1 MDYESI
7 AKKILQRVGGKENVI
22 SLVHCMTRLRFT
34 LKDESIVDDEAVKK
48 TKGVMGIMKKA
59 GQYQIIIGNDV
70 ANVYAELNKLGN
82 FSNEV
87 PKKAPQNKEKQNV
100 FSMLMDTISGI
111 MAPVIPAI
119 IGAAMI
125 KVLLTLLP
133 MIGVLSTKGD
143 TYNLLSV
150 MGDGAFFFMPVLIAI
165 SASKKFGTNMYYA
178 ASIALIML
186 HPNFISFMNSANDA
200 KETVKF
206 LKFIPVT
213 YASYAYSVI
222 PIILAVWSLKYV
234 ERLVDK
240 ITPVVT
246 KNFLK
251 PMLVVL
257 IEAPIALIILGP
269 LGAICGNVLST
280 VVYTIHDKLGFIAIG
295 LVAGVY
301 PFVVMA
307 GMHHAFTPIKLGM
320 IASTGFENFICIG
333 ELCSNMAQGAASLAV
348 AVKSKNKDFKQIA
361 GSSAFSALFAGI
373 TEPALYGVTLRLK
386 RPMLGACIGAAAG
399 GLFGGFF
406 QMKCFGIATPAI
418 VTIVQYVEKGKP
430 QSLLFA
436 ALTIL
441 LTIVVAFIATMII
454 GFEDVVD
461 ENDDELDMLETES
474 KEEVKVMENAIDIAS
489 PAEGKAISLSEV
501 ADATFA
507 QEILGKGAAIVPE
520 KGVIYAP
527 FDGKVDV
534 MFETG
539 HAVGLVGENGVEL
552 LVHIGIDTVNLEG
565 KYFSPKKAAGDV
577 VKKGDVLIE
586 FDIEKIKEVEKIII
600 QYDGLAKLKDAKV
613 VSGEQ
618 RINREDLSDEFKNV
632 VSLEATNNTKRNI
645 LFSSGVFT
653 IKEGKNIGENDKD
666 SIIVHEEFAKQNNLK
681 LGDEVD
687 LELLDIEK
695 SGKIKSHK
703 FKIIGI
709 FSGKKH
715 ETYTGLSSDF
725 TENMVFVDYSTSQEI
740 LNKSENNKI
749 ANKILMYSG
758 SAESTDLALNKLKEL
773 KIDES
778 KYFVEKDSNAFEESL
793 ESVSGIKHIIK
804 IMTYSIMLGG
814 MVVLSL
820 ILILWL
826 RERIYEIGIFLSI
839 GTSKIHIIMQFIF
852 ELLFISIPSIISS
865 LFLGNVLLKVIAGG
879 IVNSEDSMI
888 SGGSL
893 INDSFMLNITTLGQ
907 SYLILI
913 SIIVL
918 SVVFASSLILI
929 KKPKEILSK
938 IS

>member
-1 MDYESI
+1 
-7 AKKILQRVGGKENVI
+7 
-22 SLVHCMTRLRFT
+22 
-34 LKDESIVDDEAVKK
+34 
-48 TKGVMGIMKKA
+48 
-59 GQYQIIIGNDV
+59 
-70 ANVYAELNKLGN
+70 
-82 FSNEV
+82 
-87 PKKAPQNKEKQNV
+87 
-100 FSMLMDTISGI
+100 MDTISGI
-111 MAPVIPAI
+111 MAPIIPAI

-133 MIGVLSTKGD
+133 MIGVLSTEGN

-150 MGDGAFFFMPVLIAI
+150 MGDGAFFFMPVLIAM

-178 ASIALIML
+178 AS
-186 HPNFISFMNSANDA
+186 
-200 KETVKF
+200 
-206 LKFIPVT
+206 
-213 YASYAYSVI
+213 
-222 PIILAVWSLKYV
+222 
-234 ERLVDK
+234 
-240 ITPVVT
+240 
-246 KNFLK
+246 
-251 PMLVVL
+251 
-257 IEAPIALIILGP
+257 IALIILGP

-441 LTIVVAFIATMII
+441 LTVVVAFIATMII

-474 KEEVKVMENAIDIAS
+474 KKEVKVMENAIDIAS
-489 PAEGKAISLSEV
+489 PAEGKVISLSEV

-586 FDIEKIKEVEKIII
+586 FDIEKIKEAGYDVTTPVIVSNTDQYAIVEKT
-600 QYDGLAKLKDAKV
+600 AT
-613 VSGEQ
+613 GE
-618 RINREDLSDEFKNV
+618 V
-632 VSLEATNNTKRNI
+632 TK
-645 LFSSGVFT
+645 
-653 IKEGKNIGENDKD
+653 
-666 SIIVHEEFAKQNNLK
+666 
-681 LGDEVD
+681 
-687 LELLDIEK
+687 
-695 SGKIKSHK
+695 
-703 FKIIGI
+703 
-709 FSGKKH
+709 
-715 ETYTGLSSDF
+715 
-725 TENMVFVDYSTSQEI
+725 
-740 LNKSENNKI
+740 
-749 ANKILMYSG
+749 
-758 SAESTDLALNKLKEL
+758 ESN
-773 KIDES
+773 
-778 KYFVEKDSNAFEESL
+778 
-793 ESVSGIKHIIK
+793 
-804 IMTYSIMLGG
+804 
-814 MVVLSL
+814 
-820 ILILWL
+820 
-826 RERIYEIGIFLSI
+826 
-839 GTSKIHIIMQFIF
+839 
-852 ELLFISIPSIISS
+852 
-865 LFLGNVLLKVIAGG
+865 
-879 IVNSEDSMI
+879 
-888 SGGSL
+888 
-893 INDSFMLNITTLGQ
+893 
-907 SYLILI
+907 
-913 SIIVL
+913 
-918 SVVFASSLILI
+918 LI
-929 KKPKEILSK
+929 KVQ
-938 IS
+938 

>member
-1 MDYESI
+1 MDYEST

-34 LKDESIVDDEAVKK
+34 LKDESVVDDEAVKK
-48 TKGVMGIMKKA
+48 TKGVMGVMKKA
-59 GQYQIIIGNDV
+59 GQYQIIIGSDV
-70 ANVYAELNKLGN
+70 ANVFTELNKLGN
-82 FSNEV
+82 FSNEA
-87 PKKAPQNKEKQNV
+87 PKKAPKKQEKQNV

-133 MIGVLSTKGD
+133 MIGVLSTKGN

-150 MGDGAFFFMPVLIAI
+150 MGDGAFFFMPVLIAM

-186 HPNFISFMNSANDA
+186 HPNFISLMSNANNA
-200 KETVKF
+200 GETIKF
-206 LKFIPVT
+206 LQFIPVT
-213 YASYAYSVI
+213 YANYSYSVI

-257 IEAPIALIILGP
+257 IEAPIALIVLGP

-280 VVYTIHDKLGFIAIG
+280 VVYAIYDKLGFIAIG

-386 RPMLGACIGAAAG
+386 RPMLGACIGATVG

-406 QMKCFGIATPAI
+406 QLKCFGIATPAI
-418 VTIVQYVEKGKP
+418 VTIVQYVEKGRP

-436 ALTIL
+436 TLTIL
-441 LTIVVAFIATMII
+441 LTVVVSFIATMLI
-454 GFEDVVD
+454 GFEDIVD
-461 ENDDELDMLETES
+461 ENDELDLLETEN
-474 KEEVKVMENAIDIAS
+474 KEEVEAMEYAINITS
-489 PAEGKAISLSEV
+489 PVEGNVIPLSEV
-501 ADATFA
+501 SDATFA

-527 FDGKVDV
+527 FDGKIDM

-539 HAVGLVGENGVEL
+539 HAVGIVGDDGIEL

-565 KYFSPKKAAGDV
+565 KYFTPKKVTGDV
-577 VKKGDVLIE
+577 VKKGDILIE
-586 FDIEKIKEVEKIII
+586 FDIKKIKEAG
-600 QYDGLAKLKDAKV
+600 YDV
-613 VSGEQ
+613 TTPV
-618 RINREDLSDEFKNV
+618 
-632 VSLEATNNTKRNI
+632 
-645 LFSSGVFT
+645 
-653 IKEGKNIGENDKD
+653 
-666 SIIVHEEFAKQNNLK
+666 
-681 LGDEVD
+681 
-687 LELLDIEK
+687 
-695 SGKIKSHK
+695 
-703 FKIIGI
+703 
-709 FSGKKH
+709 
-715 ETYTGLSSDF
+715 
-725 TENMVFVDYSTSQEI
+725 
-740 LNKSENNKI
+740 
-749 ANKILMYSG
+749 
-758 SAESTDLALNKLKEL
+758 
-773 KIDES
+773 
-778 KYFVEKDSNAFEESL
+778 
-793 ESVSGIKHIIK
+793 
-804 IMTYSIMLGG
+804 
-814 MVVLSL
+814 
-820 ILILWL
+820 
-826 RERIYEIGIFLSI
+826 
-839 GTSKIHIIMQFIF
+839 
-852 ELLFISIPSIISS
+852 IISNTEQYV
-865 LFLGNVLLKVIAGG
+865 NVEITATGEVTKES
-879 IVNSEDSMI
+879 N
-888 SGGSL
+888 L
-893 INDSFMLNITTLGQ
+893 IRVQ
-907 SYLILI
+907 
-913 SIIVL
+913 
-918 SVVFASSLILI
+918 
-929 KKPKEILSK
+929 
-938 IS
+938 

>member
-1 MDYESI
+1 MDYEST

-34 LKDESIVDDEAVKK
+34 LKDESVVDDEAVKK
-48 TKGVMGIMKKA
+48 TKGVMGVMKKA
-59 GQYQIIIGNDV
+59 GQYQIIIGSDV
-70 ANVYAELNKLGN
+70 ANVFTELNKLGN
-82 FSNEV
+82 FSNEA
-87 PKKAPQNKEKQNV
+87 PKKAPKKQEKQNV

-133 MIGVLSTKGD
+133 MIGVLSTKGN

-150 MGDGAFFFMPVLIAI
+150 MGDGAFFFMPVLIAM

-186 HPNFISFMNSANDA
+186 HPNFISLMSNANNEG
-200 KETVKF
+200 ETIKF
-206 LKFIPVT
+206 LQFIPVT
-213 YASYAYSVI
+213 YANYSYSVI

-257 IEAPIALIILGP
+257 IEAPIALIVLGP

-280 VVYTIHDKLGFIAIG
+280 VVYAIYDKLGFIAIG

-348 AVKSKNKDFKQIA
+348 AVKSNNKDFKQIA

-386 RPMLGACIGAAAG
+386 RPMLGACIGATVG

-406 QMKCFGIATPAI
+406 QLKCFGIATPAI
-418 VTIVQYVEKGKP
+418 VTIVQYVEKGRP

-441 LTIVVAFIATMII
+441 LTVVVSFIATMLI
-454 GFEDVVD
+454 GFEDIVD
-461 ENDDELDMLETES
+461 ENDELDLLETEN
-474 KEEVKVMENAIDIAS
+474 KEEVEAMEYAINITS
-489 PAEGKAISLSEV
+489 PVEGNVIPLSEV
-501 ADATFA
+501 SDATFA

-527 FDGKVDV
+527 FDGKIDM

-539 HAVGLVGENGVEL
+539 HAVGIVGDDGIEL

-565 KYFSPKKAAGDV
+565 KYFTPKKVTGDV
-577 VKKGDVLIE
+577 VKKGDILIE
-586 FDIEKIKEVEKIII
+586 FDIKKIKEAG
-600 QYDGLAKLKDAKV
+600 YDV
-613 VSGEQ
+613 TTPV
-618 RINREDLSDEFKNV
+618 
-632 VSLEATNNTKRNI
+632 
-645 LFSSGVFT
+645 
-653 IKEGKNIGENDKD
+653 
-666 SIIVHEEFAKQNNLK
+666 
-681 LGDEVD
+681 
-687 LELLDIEK
+687 
-695 SGKIKSHK
+695 
-703 FKIIGI
+703 
-709 FSGKKH
+709 
-715 ETYTGLSSDF
+715 
-725 TENMVFVDYSTSQEI
+725 
-740 LNKSENNKI
+740 
-749 ANKILMYSG
+749 
-758 SAESTDLALNKLKEL
+758 
-773 KIDES
+773 
-778 KYFVEKDSNAFEESL
+778 
-793 ESVSGIKHIIK
+793 
-804 IMTYSIMLGG
+804 
-814 MVVLSL
+814 
-820 ILILWL
+820 
-826 RERIYEIGIFLSI
+826 
-839 GTSKIHIIMQFIF
+839 
-852 ELLFISIPSIISS
+852 IISNTEQYV
-865 LFLGNVLLKVIAGG
+865 NVEITATGEVTKES
-879 IVNSEDSMI
+879 N
-888 SGGSL
+888 L
-893 INDSFMLNITTLGQ
+893 IRVQ
-907 SYLILI
+907 
-913 SIIVL
+913 
-918 SVVFASSLILI
+918 
-929 KKPKEILSK
+929 
-938 IS
+938 

>member
-1 MDYESI
+1 MNYEST

-34 LKDESIVDDEAVKK
+34 LKDESLVDDEAVKK
-48 TKGVMGIMKKA
+48 TKGVMGVMKKA

-70 ANVYAELNKLGN
+70 ANVFAELNKLGN
-82 FSNEV
+82 FSNEAS
-87 PKKAPQNKEKQNV
+87 KKAPEKQEKQSV

-133 MIGVLSTKGD
+133 MIGVLSTEGN

-150 MGDGAFFFMPVLIAI
+150 MGDGAFFFMPVLIAM

-186 HPNFISFMNSANDA
+186 HPNFISLMSNANNA
-200 KETVKF
+200 GETIKF

-213 YASYAYSVI
+213 YANYSYSVI

-257 IEAPIALIILGP
+257 IEAPIVLIVLGP

-280 VVYTIHDKLGFIAIG
+280 VVYAIYDKLGFIAIG

-406 QMKCFGIATPAI
+406 QLKCFGIATPAI
-418 VTIVQYVEKGKP
+418 VTIVQYVEKGRP

-441 LTIVVAFIATMII
+441 LTVVVSFIATMLI
-454 GFEDVVD
+454 GFEDIVD
-461 ENDDELDMLETES
+461 EDDELDLLEIEN
-474 KEEVKVMENAIDIAS
+474 KEEVEAMEYAINITS
-489 PAEGKAISLSEV
+489 PVEGSVIPLSEV
-501 ADATFA
+501 PDATFA
-507 QEILGKGAAIVPE
+507 QEILGKGVAIVPQ

-527 FDGKVDV
+527 FDGTVDV

-539 HAVGLVGENGVEL
+539 HAVGIVGDNGIEL

-565 KYFSPKKAAGDV
+565 KCFTPKKVTGDS
-577 VKKGDVLIE
+577 VKKGDILIE
-586 FDIEKIKEVEKIII
+586 FDIKKIKEEG
-600 QYDGLAKLKDAKV
+600 YDV
-613 VSGEQ
+613 TTPV
-618 RINREDLSDEFKNV
+618 
-632 VSLEATNNTKRNI
+632 
-645 LFSSGVFT
+645 
-653 IKEGKNIGENDKD
+653 
-666 SIIVHEEFAKQNNLK
+666 
-681 LGDEVD
+681 
-687 LELLDIEK
+687 
-695 SGKIKSHK
+695 
-703 FKIIGI
+703 
-709 FSGKKH
+709 
-715 ETYTGLSSDF
+715 
-725 TENMVFVDYSTSQEI
+725 
-740 LNKSENNKI
+740 
-749 ANKILMYSG
+749 
-758 SAESTDLALNKLKEL
+758 
-773 KIDES
+773 
-778 KYFVEKDSNAFEESL
+778 
-793 ESVSGIKHIIK
+793 
-804 IMTYSIMLGG
+804 
-814 MVVLSL
+814 
-820 ILILWL
+820 
-826 RERIYEIGIFLSI
+826 
-839 GTSKIHIIMQFIF
+839 
-852 ELLFISIPSIISS
+852 IIS
-865 LFLGNVLLKVIAGG
+865 NTEQY
-879 IVNSEDSMI
+879 VNIEITATGEVTKESN
-888 SGGSL
+888 L
-893 INDSFMLNITTLGQ
+893 IRVQ
-907 SYLILI
+907 
-913 SIIVL
+913 
-918 SVVFASSLILI
+918 
-929 KKPKEILSK
+929 
-938 IS
+938 